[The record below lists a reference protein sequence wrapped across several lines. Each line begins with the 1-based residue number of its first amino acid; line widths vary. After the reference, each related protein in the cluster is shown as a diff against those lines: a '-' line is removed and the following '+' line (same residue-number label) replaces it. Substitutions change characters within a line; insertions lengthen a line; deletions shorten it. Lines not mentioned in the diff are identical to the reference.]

1 MSSPTFGSKGSF
13 SQVWIR
19 GDLAWKSFALDNNNS
34 QPWDLYGPQSLM
46 SQLLNKQVLIGL
58 PLLKERL
65 ANMDQM
71 ICSKFP
77 CFIHTCLFPLAFV
90 SVQAEGGTG
99 TVSTRSSAPRGF
111 QWDDWIVQG
120 HSESLPAFPS
130 PQPQRAVV
138 LDCGSPAW
146 YIKSPKHKTHSQKAA
161 SGILTQ
167 PFKSYRH

>member
-65 ANMDQM
+65 ANMDQRDSDDLFKVSM
-71 ICSKFP
+71 LHSYLSLPFSLCLSTSRGWHGNSQHKVKCSSR
-77 CFIHTCLFPLAFV
+77 I
-90 SVQAEGGTG
+90 SVGWLN
-99 TVSTRSSAPRGF
+99 STRSFREPPSVSFSSASKGSCSGL
-111 QWDDWIVQG
+111 W
-120 HSESLPAFPS
+120 LPCL
-130 PQPQRAVV
+130 VYKV
-138 LDCGSPAW
+138 
-146 YIKSPKHKTHSQKAA
+146 T
-161 SGILTQ
+161 
-167 PFKSYRH
+167 